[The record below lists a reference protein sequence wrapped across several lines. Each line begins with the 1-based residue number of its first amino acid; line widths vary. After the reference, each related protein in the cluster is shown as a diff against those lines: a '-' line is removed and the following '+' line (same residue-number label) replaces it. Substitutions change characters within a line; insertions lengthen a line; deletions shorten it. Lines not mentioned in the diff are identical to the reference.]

1 MSCFDNYDSQILKNL
16 VLQGESNTTIS
27 KLLGLTVSQVRVRV
41 KRDGLIGIR
50 PAGGAHHKP
59 KPKKPKPKK
68 PKPEPKPMPPGH
80 NGNRK
85 KMQDMQM
92 AWNRSNWLQLCS
104 ISRQTTQCNMHRGG
118 LHGIRKRETAKKS
131 YINLRRTKMQG
142 YICGIADNSRINYCP
157 HCGAELGVYAY
168 YGDGSVVCDECDLHF
183 AVIECEEEE

>member
-85 KMQDMQM
+85 KCKTCKWRGTGPIGCNYAAYHDRP
-92 AWNRSNWLQLCS
+92 RSAICTVEDCTVYEKGKTPRNHIS
-104 ISRQTTQCNMHRGG
+104 I
-118 LHGIRKRETAKKS
+118 
-131 YINLRRTKMQG
+131 
-142 YICGIADNSRINYCP
+142 
-157 HCGAELGVYAY
+157 
-168 YGDGSVVCDECDLHF
+168 
-183 AVIECEEEE
+183 

>member
-85 KMQDMQM
+85 NARHANGVEPVQLAAIMQHITTDHAVQY
-92 AWNRSNWLQLCS
+92 APWRTARYTKKGNRQEIIYQFKEN
-104 ISRQTTQCNMHRGG
+104 
-118 LHGIRKRETAKKS
+118 KDA
-131 YINLRRTKMQG
+131 
-142 YICGIADNSRINYCP
+142 RIYMRNCR
-157 HCGAELGVYAY
+157 
-168 YGDGSVVCDECDLHF
+168 
-183 AVIECEEEE
+183 